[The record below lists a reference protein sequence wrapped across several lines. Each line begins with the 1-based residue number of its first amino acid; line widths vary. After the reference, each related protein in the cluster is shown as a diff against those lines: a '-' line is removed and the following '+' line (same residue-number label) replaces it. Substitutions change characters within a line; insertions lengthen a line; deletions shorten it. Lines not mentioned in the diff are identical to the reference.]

1 MLKRSILFAL
11 LLLST
16 LAYKAQVADTA
27 LYNKLGNFDLATLN
41 GDSYSAL
48 LIGEQILP
56 DTAKLGK
63 VSKINFYAKLAKTYD
78 EAEQDE
84 KAIYYYEKVAAAA
97 PGYFVVQ
104 RALGLLYNA
113 QAEDIQLILYITPKT
128 DPAYGKLYE
137 RYLAA
142 VRKTLPLLEKA
153 QACDP
158 DDDTLDLI
166 HTLYQNIGDDNG
178 YNGFTQRIPELA
190 TGCVD
195 LLEDK

>member
-16 LAYKAQVADTA
+16 LASKAQVADTA

-48 LIGEQILP
+48 LVGEQILP
-56 DTAKLGK
+56 DTAKLGT

-78 EAEQDE
+78 EAEQDD

-113 QAEDIQLILYITPKT
+113 KAEDIQLTLYITPKT
-128 DPAYGKLYE
+128 DPSYSKLYE

-166 HTLYQNIGDDNG
+166 HTLYQNIGDNNG
-178 YNGFTQRIPELA
+178 FNGFTQRIPELA
-190 TGCVD
+190 AKCVD

>member
-16 LAYKAQVADTA
+16 LASKAQVADTA

-48 LIGEQILP
+48 LVGEQILP
-56 DTAKLGK
+56 DTAKLGT

-78 EAEQDE
+78 EAEQDD

-113 QAEDIQLILYITPKT
+113 KAEDIQLKIYITPNT
-128 DPAYGKLYE
+128 DPSYSKLYE

-166 HTLYQNIGDDNG
+166 HTLYQNIGDNNG

-190 TGCVD
+190 AKCVD

>member
-11 LLLST
+11 LLLAT
-16 LAYKAQVADTA
+16 LASKAQVADSA

-78 EAEQDE
+78 EAEQDD

-128 DPAYGKLYE
+128 DPAYSKLYE

-178 YNGFTQRIPELA
+178 YNGFTQRIPQLA
-190 TGCVD
+190 AGCVD

>member
-11 LLLST
+11 LLLAT
-16 LAYKAQVADTA
+16 LASKAQVADTA
-27 LYNKLGNFDLATLN
+27 LYSKLGNFDLATLN

-63 VSKINFYAKLAKTYD
+63 VSKINFYAKLAKIYD
-78 EAEQDE
+78 EAEQDD

-128 DPAYGKLYE
+128 DPAYSKLYE

-178 YNGFTQRIPELA
+178 YNGFTQRIPQLA
-190 TGCVD
+190 AGCVD

>member
-1 MLKRSILFAL
+1 MLKRLILFSL
-11 LLLST
+11 LLGVTVASS
-16 LAYKAQVADTA
+16 AQVPDTA
-27 LYNKLGNFDLATLN
+27 LFNKLGNFDMATLN

-56 DTAKLGK
+56 DTSKLSTG
-63 VSKINFYAKLAKTYD
+63 SRINFYAKLAKTYD
-78 EAEQDE
+78 EAEQGD
-84 KAIYYYEKVAAAA
+84 KAIFYYEKVASAV

-113 QAEDIQLILYITPKT
+113 KAEDVQLLLYITPNT
-128 DPAYGKLYE
+128 DPAYTTLYE
-137 RYLAA
+137 RYISA

-166 HTLYQNIGDDNG
+166 HTLYQNIGDDAG
-178 YNGFTQRIPELA
+178 YNKFTQRIPDLA
-190 TGCVD
+190 AKCVD

>member
-11 LLLST
+11 LLLAT
-16 LAYKAQVADTA
+16 LASKAQVADTA
-27 LYNKLGNFDLATLN
+27 LYSKLGNFDLATLN
-41 GDSYSAL
+41 GESYSAL

-78 EAEQDE
+78 EAEQDD

-97 PGYFVVQ
+97 PSYFVVQ

-128 DPAYGKLYE
+128 DPAYSKLYE

>member
-11 LLLST
+11 LLLAT
-16 LAYKAQVADTA
+16 LASKAQVSDTA

-56 DTAKLGK
+56 DTSKLGT

-78 EAEQDE
+78 EAEQDD

-113 QAEDIQLILYITPKT
+113 KAENIQLKLYIAPKT
-128 DPAYGKLYE
+128 DPSYSKLYE
-137 RYLAA
+137 RYITA

-190 TGCVD
+190 AKCVD